1 MPTPFKAILLDLDGT
16 FADTALDFI
25 QVVNTLRAELGH
37 PPLPSANIR
46 EKVSLGARALTA
58 LATNL
63 TDAHPSFDKH
73 KERLLAIYDDING
86 QHARPFTGMSELIQI
101 CGNANIPWGIVTN
114 KPMRFA
120 EPLMQALNLSPPA
133 ATLICP
139 DHVSKAKP
147 HPESLLLAAK
157 QMGVTA
163 EACIYVGDHERDI
176 LAGRAAGMHT
186 LAALYGYIDATEAPE
201 RWGHDAALHA
211 SEEIVSHAKRL
222 LFSFSANS

>member
-25 QVVNTLRAELGH
+25 HVVNTLRAELNH
-37 PPLPSANIR
+37 SPLPSAAIR
-46 EKVSLGARALTA
+46 EKVSLGAKALTM
-58 LATNL
+58 LATDL
-63 TDAHPSFDKH
+63 TDSHPSFNDH
-73 KERLLAIYDDING
+73 KERLLAIYDETNG
-86 QHARPFTGMSELIQI
+86 QHVQPFAGMSELIQI
-101 CGNANIPWGIVTN
+101 CGNASIPWGIVTN

-120 EPLMQALNLSPPA
+120 EPLMQALNLSHPA

-139 DHVSKAKP
+139 DHVTEAKP

-157 QMGVTA
+157 QMGVTP

-176 LAGRAAGMHT
+176 IAGKAAGMYT
-186 LAALYGYIDATEAPE
+186 LAALYGYIDATETPE
-201 RWGHDAALHA
+201 HWGHDATLHT

-222 LFSFSANS
+222 LFTTNS